1 MQVNDP
7 TAEWQL
13 KLAALMKTCAL
24 GQGKLQALQ
33 HEEWIFGKDFKT
45 FKAQI
50 PDKFLVDFSAARKL
64 VADMVKGD
72 HVESLSD
79 ILHIIKANQASLLAA
94 DRSFILEIQLL
105 KFAPAALEETVKKR
119 LLDILPSETKDI
131 SLKQALWE
139 IQALKQSDL
148 LKKSSNSSKGQLAAF
163 EEIVANMMRGISP
176 DHGPAMTC
184 SYYGQVLSALQWFC
198 RAEEEGEKGENNMTR
213 GKKAL
218 DYLFG
223 SMTDKMEN
231 EKTVAGLGELEV
243 TMVPCT
249 CIAIPF
255 CFNMACNVGFVCS
268 MY

>member
-1 MQVNDP
+1 MQVTDP
-7 TAEWQL
+7 TSEWQL
-13 KLAALMKTCAL
+13 KLAAMMKTCAL
-24 GQGKLQALQ
+24 GQGTLPALQ
-33 HEEWIFGKDFKT
+33 HEEWIFGMDLKAVKAEIPAQFLKDFG
-45 FKAQI
+45 
-50 PDKFLVDFSAARKL
+50 AARKL

-105 KFAPAALEETVKKR
+105 KFAPTALEETVKKR
-119 LLDILPSETKDI
+119 LMGILPSETKDI
-131 SLKQALWE
+131 SLKQVLWE

-184 SYYGQVLSALQWFC
+184 SYYAQVLSALQWFC
-198 RAEEEGEKGENNMTR
+198 RAEEGKGEENTIR
-213 GKKAL
+213 GQAAL
-218 DYLFG
+218 DYLFE

-243 TMVPCT
+243 IMVPCT

-255 CFNMACNVGFVCS
+255 CFDMVCSVGLVCS
-268 MY
+268 MYY